1 MSASSAALPPVS
13 HELAESRFLL
23 NVDGL
28 DAVVEYERRDGVL
41 TITHTRVPEAI
52 GGRGL
57 AGRLVQAA
65 FDQARAEGWRV
76 VPECSYARVW
86 AGRHPQYADLLAAD

>member
-52 GGRGL
+52 GGRGI
-57 AGRLVQAA
+57 AAHLVRAA
-65 FDQARAEGWRV
+65 LEHARAEGLKV
-76 VPECSYARVW
+76 APACSYAAVFMQ
-86 AGRHPQYADLLAAD
+86 RHGEYADLLG

>member
-1 MSASSAALPPVS
+1 MSASSAALPPVT

-41 TITHTRVPEAI
+41 TITLPINEEKS
-52 GGRGL
+52 RGKRIPL
-57 AGRLVQAA
+57 GKRSSAGSS
-65 FDQARAEGWRV
+65 RAEDRQIEQREGSRETQREQAKESE
-76 VPECSYARVW
+76 PA
-86 AGRHPQYADLLAAD
+86 

>member
-1 MSASSAALPPVS
+1 MSASSAALPPVT
-13 HELAESRFLL
+13 HAPAESRFLL

-52 GGRGL
+52 GGRGI
-57 AGRLVQAA
+57 AAHLVRAA
-65 FDQARAEGWRV
+65 LEHARAEGLKV
-76 VPECSYARVW
+76 APACSYAAVFMQ
-86 AGRHPQYADLLAAD
+86 RHGEYADLLE